1 LQVGIGAGR
10 PDSKA
15 SAGCGFGTF
24 EIVPNDKEKEVVK
37 KFGIK

>member
-1 LQVGIGAGR
+1 MFYFLKWGFGVLGFW
-10 PDSKA
+10 
-15 SAGCGFGTF
+15 GFGTF